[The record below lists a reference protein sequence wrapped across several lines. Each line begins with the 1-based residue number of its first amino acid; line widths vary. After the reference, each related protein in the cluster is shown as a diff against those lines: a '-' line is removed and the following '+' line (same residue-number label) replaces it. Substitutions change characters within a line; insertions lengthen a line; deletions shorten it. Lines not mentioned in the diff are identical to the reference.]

1 VDGSRLS
8 SDELIEFGLSLS
20 GLMLNTQ
27 LYFSFNE
34 ESKMYANAIS
44 LTVADSTAWECIE
57 HAAWA
62 AWTTRDVSAN
72 ATLPRKSWPS
82 CVLRLP
88 SENNDV
94 TRPTSFECGVES
106 IQSL

>member
-1 VDGSRLS
+1 
-8 SDELIEFGLSLS
+8 
-20 GLMLNTQ
+20 
-27 LYFSFNE
+27 
-34 ESKMYANAIS
+34 MYANAMS
-44 LTVADSTAWECIE
+44 LTVANLTAWECIE

-72 ATLPRKSWPS
+72 ATLPRKSWP

-94 TRPTSFECGVES
+94 TRPTSLDCGVES
-106 IQSL
+106 ISLYRLVAIMCLSKRLYILPIL